1 MTPNGLG
8 LEDASKVQGFE
19 IIPAGTLVEMV
30 LKIRPGNIGLENMLK
45 RTSKGDAEF
54 LDLEFT
60 IRGGEFDKRKI
71 FANMILDG
79 VTPGHTKAGEFSRS
93 LLRAI
98 YEAAHGIDPNDSTPA
113 TLARRAGVTLA
124 DFSGATFL
132 CTLEIEKGGKRPDGN
147 GFYKDKNVIG
157 KVLRIGD
164 QGYRKLEQPPPAPI
178 ERSTPPLHPAASP
191 TPGAGTPAAATAA
204 ISKPSWA
211 Q

>member
-19 IIPAGTLVEMV
+19 IIPAGTLVELV

-45 RTSKGDAEF
+45 RTSKGDAKF
-54 LDLEFT
+54 LDAELT
-60 IRGGEFDKRKI
+60 IKGGEFDKRKI

-79 VTPGHTKAGEFSRS
+79 TNHARAAEFSRS

-98 YEAAHGIDPNDSTPA
+98 YEAAHGIDPNDNTPP
-113 TLARRAGVTLA
+113 TMARRAGVTLT
-124 DFSGATFL
+124 DFNGATFL
-132 CTLEIEKGGKRPDGN
+132 ATLEIEKGGKRLDGN
-147 GFYKDKNVIG
+147 GFYRDKNTIG
-157 KVLRIGD
+157 KILRVGD

-191 TPGAGTPAAATAA
+191 PAATTPTAATAA
-204 ISKPSWA
+204 IAKPSWA